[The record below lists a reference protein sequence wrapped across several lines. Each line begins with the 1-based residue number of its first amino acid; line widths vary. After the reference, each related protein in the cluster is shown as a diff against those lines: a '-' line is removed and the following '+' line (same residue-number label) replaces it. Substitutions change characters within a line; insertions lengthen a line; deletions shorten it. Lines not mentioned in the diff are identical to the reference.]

1 MLLRSIKLKNLLS
14 FKDATLEDVRPLNV
28 LIGPNGSGKSNLL
41 EAIGLLQAAPVDLN
55 RAITEGGGVREW
67 IWRGMSHAEAV
78 LPAPIPRS
86 PFASIVCTVTS
97 EMQSSLLTYKL
108 EFAEHSQ
115 GFFIQTESLKAA
127 SLSPQQ
133 HPKVFF
139 ERTAENVSFPPQSE
153 PGRIAGQES
162 VLRSY
167 RSPIDPTPISSIG
180 REFERLRVYHEF
192 QTGPRSQARW
202 GIAPG
207 AVKEFLED
215 GGANLAAV
223 LQEMQFNGS
232 LDKVTEHMREFC
244 ERYRAVRVREVGG
257 VFRAYIVEEGIPE
270 PVPSIRLSDGTLKF
284 LCLLTILLNE
294 KVPPLVCI
302 DEPELGLHPD
312 AVRLIARAIVE
323 ASRRTQLIITT
334 HSETLVD
341 ELSDQ
346 PEAVVVCEYDEG
358 SGTRFERLSKERL
371 EGWLDRYSL
380 GEIWRKGEIGG
391 NRW

>member
-1 MLLRSIKLKNLLS
+1 
-14 FKDATLEDVRPLNV
+14 
-28 LIGPNGSGKSNLL
+28 
-41 EAIGLLQAAPVDLN
+41 
-55 RAITEGGGVREW
+55 
-67 IWRGMSHAEAV
+67 
-78 LPAPIPRS
+78 
-86 PFASIVCTVTS
+86 
-97 EMQSSLLTYKL
+97 
-108 EFAEHSQ
+108 
-115 GFFIQTESLKAA
+115 
-127 SLSPQQ
+127 
-133 HPKVFF
+133 
-139 ERTAENVSFPPQSE
+139 
-153 PGRIAGQES
+153 
-162 VLRSY
+162 
-167 RSPIDPTPISSIG
+167 
-180 REFERLRVYHEF
+180 
-192 QTGPRSQARW
+192 
-202 GIAPG
+202 
-207 AVKEFLED
+207 LED

-346 PEAVVVCEYDEG
+346 PEAVVACEYDEG